1 MNLNKKAILNLVS
14 KLDFGMA
21 CLQKIIW
28 LFISI
33 NYLYANENLSS
44 SLFINNTVRNE
55 IIIVID
61 SQIHI
66 DFGLSYPI
74 TYELSIPSNS
84 FDLIAYVK
92 FESEQNWSPIPEKT
106 SNDFFNGVEAV
117 RYSYDENI
125 AYVSIG
131 FSEFS
136 DSIFVKIIDSE
147 ENNINS
153 SFIRI
158 SQYYDNRDAVVTS
171 TADDWGA
178 WSNPYFVQTCEI
190 FRSFNLWISP
200 AIITDFLDSNSW
212 SSIQNQLDLG
222 FVEPVAHSRTHPH
235 TPYENIE
242 SEVLGCK
249 QDLIQN
255 LNMPKFN
262 KYGSNEYIYAW
273 IAPYGDYSD
282 EIDTAVSDAKYL
294 ISRLFY
300 ENQHGFSNWDQSLM
314 KFEPVGA
321 SIELGG
327 YYYWTGSTDT
337 TELNHT
343 FDDILTYGGIYHL
356 MSHPAIIDWENDVY
370 PWVHLEHISNR
381 KNVWYV
387 GFGHLYVYHFI
398 QSAYQNMNLR
408 SFDDNL
414 KLPNNLLVYQN
425 YPNPFNPITTL
436 QYELPKDSFVKVTIY
451 DMLGNVVNNLVNT
464 NQSSGY
470 KSVQWNATNNLGKPV
485 SAGVYLYKIQAGDF
499 IDTKKM
505 ILLK

>member
-1 MNLNKKAILNLVS
+1 
-14 KLDFGMA
+14 MA
-21 CLQKIIW
+21 RLQKIIW
-28 LFISI
+28 FFISI
-33 NYLYANENLSS
+33 NLLCANENLSS
-44 SLFINNTVRNE
+44 SLFIDNNIRNE

-84 FDLIAYVK
+84 FDLIALVK
-92 FESEQNWSPIPEKT
+92 FKSEQNWLPIPEKT

-117 RYSYDENI
+117 RYNYDENI

-255 LNMPKFN
+255 LNMPIN
-262 KYGSNEYIYAW
+262 NRYGSNEYIYAW
-273 IAPYGDYSD
+273 IAPYGEYSD

-337 TELNHT
+337 IELNHT

-381 KNVWYV
+381 KNIWYV
-387 GFGHLYVYHFI
+387 GFGHLYAYHFI
-398 QSAYQNMNLR
+398 QSAYP
-408 SFDDNL
+408 SINL
-414 KLPNNLLVYQN
+414 KSENENAPVPQIVKLHQN
-425 YPNPFNPITTL
+425 YPNPFNPKTIISYQLEDIAYVNIDIVDLLGQRTRTL
-436 QYELPKDSFVKVTIY
+436 
-451 DMLGNVVNNLVNT
+451 M
-464 NQSSGY
+464 SGY
-470 KSVQWNATNNLGKPV
+470 QNSGQSTIEWDATDDFGRIVPGGIYFYRVSVGSVVK
-485 SAGVYLYKIQAGDF
+485 
-499 IDTKKM
+499 TKKM
-505 ILLK
+505 LLLK

>member
-1 MNLNKKAILNLVS
+1 MKYFYIITLLFLNYIQGNDNSSTLT
-14 KLDFGMA
+14 
-21 CLQKIIW
+21 
-28 LFISI
+28 I
-33 NYLYANENLSS
+33 NANMRSE
-44 SLFINNTVRNE
+44 T
-55 IIIVID
+55 IIVID

-66 DFGLSYPI
+66 DYGLSYPI
-74 TYELSIPSNS
+74 TYELTIPPGSY
-84 FDLIAYVK
+84 DLRSYRK
-92 FESEQNWSPIPEKT
+92 FQYDQEWSQILEQT
-106 SNDFFNGVEAV
+106 SDDFFNGIEAV
-117 RYSYDENI
+117 RFDYENNI
-125 AYVSIG
+125 AFVSIG
-131 FSEFS
+131 FSDIS
-136 DSIFVKIIDSE
+136 DSIFIKITDNES
-147 ENNINS
+147 NIVES
-153 SFIRI
+153 TYSQM

-255 LNMPKFN
+255 LNMPIYN
-262 KYGSNEYIYAW
+262 RYGSNEYIYAW
-273 IAPYGDYSD
+273 IAPYGEYSD

-337 TELNHT
+337 IELNHT

-381 KNVWYV
+381 KNIWYV
-387 GFGHLYVYHFI
+387 GFGHLYAYHFI
-398 QSAYQNMNLR
+398 QSAYP
-408 SFDDNL
+408 SINL
-414 KLPNNLLVYQN
+414 KSENENVPVPQIVKLHQN
-425 YPNPFNPITTL
+425 YPNPFNPKTIISYQLEDLAYVNIDIVDLLGQRIKTL
-436 QYELPKDSFVKVTIY
+436 T
-451 DMLGNVVNNLVNT
+451 
-464 NQSSGY
+464 SGY
-470 KSVQWNATNNLGKPV
+470 QNSGQSTIGWDATDDFGKIVPGGIYFYRLSV
-485 SAGVYLYKIQAGDF
+485 GDVVK
-499 IDTKKM
+499 TKKM
-505 ILLK
+505 LLLK

>member
-1 MNLNKKAILNLVS
+1 MKYFYIITLLFLNYIQGNDNSSTLT
-14 KLDFGMA
+14 
-21 CLQKIIW
+21 
-28 LFISI
+28 I
-33 NYLYANENLSS
+33 NTNIRSE
-44 SLFINNTVRNE
+44 T
-55 IIIVID
+55 IIVID
-61 SQIHI
+61 SQMHI
-66 DFGLSYPI
+66 DYGLSYPI
-74 TYELSIPSNS
+74 TYELTIPPGSY
-84 FDLIAYVK
+84 DLRSYRK
-92 FESEQNWSPIPEKT
+92 FQYDQEWSQILEQT
-106 SNDFFNGVEAV
+106 SDDFFNGIEAV
-117 RYSYDENI
+117 RFDYENNI
-125 AYVSIG
+125 AFVSIG
-131 FSEFS
+131 FSDIS
-136 DSIFVKIIDSE
+136 DSIFIKITDNES
-147 ENNINS
+147 NIVES
-153 SFIRI
+153 TYSQM

-255 LNMPKFN
+255 LNMPIYN
-262 KYGSNEYIYAW
+262 RYGSNEYIYAW
-273 IAPYGDYSD
+273 IAPYGEYSD

-337 TELNHT
+337 IELNHT

-381 KNVWYV
+381 KNIWYV
-387 GFGHLYVYHFI
+387 GFGHLYAYHFI
-398 QSAYQNMNLR
+398 QSAYP
-408 SFDDNL
+408 SINL
-414 KLPNNLLVYQN
+414 KSENENAPVPQIVKLHQN
-425 YPNPFNPITTL
+425 YPNPFNPKTIISYQLEDLAYVNIDIVDLLGQRIKTL
-436 QYELPKDSFVKVTIY
+436 T
-451 DMLGNVVNNLVNT
+451 
-464 NQSSGY
+464 SGY
-470 KSVQWNATNNLGKPV
+470 QNSGQSTIGWDATDDFGKIVPGGIYFYRLSV
-485 SAGVYLYKIQAGDF
+485 GDVVK
-499 IDTKKM
+499 TKKM
-505 ILLK
+505 LLLK

>member
-1 MNLNKKAILNLVS
+1 MKYFYIITLLFLNYIQGNDNSSTLT
-14 KLDFGMA
+14 
-21 CLQKIIW
+21 
-28 LFISI
+28 I
-33 NYLYANENLSS
+33 NTNIRSEA
-44 SLFINNTVRNE
+44 
-55 IIIVID
+55 IIVID
-61 SQIHI
+61 SQMHI
-66 DFGLSYPI
+66 DYGLSYPI
-74 TYELSIPSNS
+74 TYELTIPAESY
-84 FDLIAYVK
+84 DLRSYRK
-92 FESEQNWSPIPEKT
+92 FQYDQEWSQILEQT
-106 SNDFFNGVEAV
+106 SNDFFNGIEAV
-117 RYSYDENI
+117 RFDYDNNI

-131 FSEFS
+131 FSDIS
-136 DSIFVKIIDSE
+136 DSIFIKIT
-147 ENNINS
+147 NNESNIIES
-153 SFIRI
+153 TYSQM

-255 LNMPKFN
+255 LNMPIYN
-262 KYGSNEYIYAW
+262 RYGSNEYIYAW
-273 IAPYGDYSD
+273 IAPYGEYSD

-337 TELNHT
+337 IELNHT

-381 KNVWYV
+381 KNIWYV
-387 GFGHLYVYHFI
+387 GFGHLYAYHFI
-398 QSAYQNMNLR
+398 QSAYQNMNLH
-408 SFDDNL
+408 SSDDNL
-414 KLPNNLLVYQN
+414 QLPHNFLVYQN
-425 YPNPFNPITTL
+425 YPNPFNPVTTL
-436 QYELPKDSFVKVTIY
+436 RYDLPEDAMVNITIY
-451 DMLGNVVNNLVNT
+451 DMMGRVVSNLV
-464 NQSSGY
+464 SSQQRAGY
-470 KSVQWNATNNLGKPV
+470 KSIQWNATNKQGQPV

-499 IDTKKM
+499 VDTKKM

>member
-1 MNLNKKAILNLVS
+1 M
-14 KLDFGMA
+14 
-21 CLQKIIW
+21 
-28 LFISI
+28 
-33 NYLYANENLSS
+33 
-44 SLFINNTVRNE
+44 
-55 IIIVID
+55 
-61 SQIHI
+61 
-66 DFGLSYPI
+66 
-74 TYELSIPSNS
+74 
-84 FDLIAYVK
+84 
-92 FESEQNWSPIPEKT
+92 
-106 SNDFFNGVEAV
+106 
-117 RYSYDENI
+117 
-125 AYVSIG
+125 
-131 FSEFS
+131 
-136 DSIFVKIIDSE
+136 
-147 ENNINS
+147 
-153 SFIRI
+153 

-255 LNMPKFN
+255 LNMPIYN
-262 KYGSNEYIYAW
+262 RYGSNEYIYAW
-273 IAPYGDYSD
+273 IAPYGEYSD

-337 TELNHT
+337 IELNHT

-381 KNVWYV
+381 KNIWYV
-387 GFGHLYVYHFI
+387 GFGHLYAYHFI
-398 QSAYQNMNLR
+398 QSAYP
-408 SFDDNL
+408 SINL
-414 KLPNNLLVYQN
+414 KSENENAPVPQIVKLHQN
-425 YPNPFNPITTL
+425 YPNPFNPKTIISYQLEDLAYVNIDIVDLLGQRIKTL
-436 QYELPKDSFVKVTIY
+436 T
-451 DMLGNVVNNLVNT
+451 
-464 NQSSGY
+464 SGY
-470 KSVQWNATNNLGKPV
+470 QNSGQSTIGWDATDDFGKIVPGGIYFYRLSV
-485 SAGVYLYKIQAGDF
+485 GDVVK
-499 IDTKKM
+499 TKKM
-505 ILLK
+505 LLLK

>member
-1 MNLNKKAILNLVS
+1 MKYSYIITLLLLNYIKGYNNSSTLT
-14 KLDFGMA
+14 
-21 CLQKIIW
+21 
-28 LFISI
+28 I
-33 NYLYANENLSS
+33 NTNIRSE
-44 SLFINNTVRNE
+44 T
-55 IIIVID
+55 IIVID
-61 SQIHI
+61 SQMHI
-66 DFGLSYPI
+66 DYGLSYPI
-74 TYELSIPSNS
+74 TYELTIPPGSY
-84 FDLIAYVK
+84 DLRSYRK
-92 FESEQNWSPIPEKT
+92 FQYDQEWSQISEKT
-106 SNDFFNGVEAV
+106 SDDFFNGIEAV
-117 RYSYDENI
+117 RFDYQNNI
-125 AYVSIG
+125 AFVSIG
-131 FSEFS
+131 FSDIS
-136 DSIFVKIIDSE
+136 DSIFIKITDN
-147 ENNINS
+147 ENNTIES
-153 SFIRI
+153 TYSQM

-255 LNMPKFN
+255 LNMPIYN
-262 KYGSNEYIYAW
+262 RYGSNEYIYAW
-273 IAPYGDYSD
+273 IAPYGEYSD

-337 TELNHT
+337 IELNHT

-381 KNVWYV
+381 KNIWYV
-387 GFGHLYVYHFI
+387 GFGHLYAYHFI
-398 QSAYQNMNLR
+398 QSAYP
-408 SFDDNL
+408 SINL
-414 KLPNNLLVYQN
+414 KSENENAPVPQIVKLHQN
-425 YPNPFNPITTL
+425 YPNPFNPKTIISYQLEDLAYVNIDIVDLLGQRIKTL
-436 QYELPKDSFVKVTIY
+436 T
-451 DMLGNVVNNLVNT
+451 
-464 NQSSGY
+464 SGY
-470 KSVQWNATNNLGKPV
+470 QNSGQSTIGWDATDDFGKIVPGGIYFYRLSV
-485 SAGVYLYKIQAGDF
+485 GDVVK
-499 IDTKKM
+499 TKKM
-505 ILLK
+505 LLLK

>member
-1 MNLNKKAILNLVS
+1 MKYFYIITLLFLNYIQGNDNSSTLT
-14 KLDFGMA
+14 
-21 CLQKIIW
+21 
-28 LFISI
+28 I
-33 NYLYANENLSS
+33 NTNIRSE
-44 SLFINNTVRNE
+44 T
-55 IIIVID
+55 IIVID
-61 SQIHI
+61 SQMHI
-66 DFGLSYPI
+66 DYGLSYPI
-74 TYELSIPSNS
+74 TYELTIPPGSY
-84 FDLIAYVK
+84 DLRSYRK
-92 FESEQNWSPIPEKT
+92 FQYDQEWSQILEQT
-106 SNDFFNGVEAV
+106 SNDFFNGIEAV
-117 RYSYDENI
+117 RFDYDNNI

-131 FSEFS
+131 FSDFS
-136 DSIFVKIIDSE
+136 DSIFIKIT
-147 ENNINS
+147 NNESNIIES
-153 SFIRI
+153 TYSQM

-255 LNMPKFN
+255 LNMPIYN
-262 KYGSNEYIYAW
+262 RYGSNEYIYAW
-273 IAPYGDYSD
+273 IAPYGEYSD

-337 TELNHT
+337 LELNHT

-381 KNVWYV
+381 KNIWYV
-387 GFGHLYVYHFI
+387 GFGHLYAYHFI
-398 QSAYQNMNLR
+398 ESAYP
-408 SFDDNL
+408 SINL
-414 KLPNNLLVYQN
+414 KSENENVPVPQIVKLHQN
-425 YPNPFNPITTL
+425 YPNPFNPKTIISYQLEDLAYVNIDIVDLLGQRIKTL
-436 QYELPKDSFVKVTIY
+436 T
-451 DMLGNVVNNLVNT
+451 
-464 NQSSGY
+464 SGY
-470 KSVQWNATNNLGKPV
+470 QNSGQSTIGWDATDDFGKIVPGGIYFYRLSV
-485 SAGVYLYKIQAGDF
+485 GDVVK
-499 IDTKKM
+499 TKKM
-505 ILLK
+505 LLLK

>member
-1 MNLNKKAILNLVS
+1 MKYSFIITLLFLNYIQGNDNSSTLT
-14 KLDFGMA
+14 
-21 CLQKIIW
+21 
-28 LFISI
+28 I
-33 NYLYANENLSS
+33 NTNIRSE
-44 SLFINNTVRNE
+44 T
-55 IIIVID
+55 IIVID
-61 SQIHI
+61 SQMHI
-66 DFGLSYPI
+66 DYGLSYPI
-74 TYELSIPSNS
+74 TYELTIPPGSY
-84 FDLIAYVK
+84 DLRSYRK
-92 FESEQNWSPIPEKT
+92 FQYDQEWSQILEQT
-106 SNDFFNGVEAV
+106 SNDFFNGIEAV
-117 RYSYDENI
+117 RFDYDNNI

-131 FSEFS
+131 FSDIS
-136 DSIFVKIIDSE
+136 DSIFIKIT
-147 ENNINS
+147 NNESNIIES
-153 SFIRI
+153 TYSQM

-255 LNMPKFN
+255 LNMPIYN
-262 KYGSNEYIYAW
+262 RHGSNEYIYAW
-273 IAPYGDYSD
+273 IAPYGEYSN

-337 TELNHT
+337 IELNHT

-381 KNVWYV
+381 KNIWYV
-387 GFGHLYVYHFI
+387 GFGHLYAYHFI
-398 QSAYQNMNLR
+398 QSAYP
-408 SFDDNL
+408 SINL
-414 KLPNNLLVYQN
+414 KSENENVPVPQIVKLHQN
-425 YPNPFNPITTL
+425 YPNPFNPKTIISYQLEDLAYVNIDIVDLLGQRKKTL
-436 QYELPKDSFVKVTIY
+436 T
-451 DMLGNVVNNLVNT
+451 
-464 NQSSGY
+464 SGY
-470 KSVQWNATNNLGKPV
+470 QNSGQSTIGWDATDDFGKIVPGGIYFYRLSV
-485 SAGVYLYKIQAGDF
+485 GDVVE
-499 IDTKKM
+499 TKKM
-505 ILLK
+505 LLLK

>member
-1 MNLNKKAILNLVS
+1 MNY
-14 KLDFGMA
+14 
-21 CLQKIIW
+21 LQKIICF
-28 LFISI
+28 FISI
-33 NYLYANENLSS
+33 NFLFANENLPSVI
-44 SLFINNTVRNE
+44 FIDNNIRDE

-74 TYELSIPSNS
+74 TYELSIPPSS
-84 FDLIAYVK
+84 QDLVTFVK
-92 FESEQNWSPIPEKT
+92 FKSEQNWSLITEKT

-131 FSEFS
+131 FSELS
-136 DSIFVKIIDSE
+136 DSIFVKITDSE
-147 ENNINS
+147 QNNINS
-153 SFIRI
+153 SFIRM

-200 AIITDFLDSNSW
+200 AIITDFLDSNAW
-212 SSIQNQLDLG
+212 NSIQNQLDLG

-255 LNMPKFN
+255 LTMPTYN
-262 KYGSNEYIYAW
+262 RYGSNEYIYAW
-273 IAPYGDYSD
+273 IAPYGDYSE

-314 KFEPVGA
+314 KFDPVGA

-356 MSHPAIIDWENDVY
+356 MSHPAIIDWDNDVY

-381 KNVWYV
+381 KNIWYV
-387 GFGHLYVYHFI
+387 GFGHLYAYRFL
-398 QSAYQNMNLR
+398 QSAYPNMNLH
-408 SFDDNL
+408 SLDDNL
-414 KLPNNLLVYQN
+414 QLPNNFTIYQN
-425 YPNPFNPITTL
+425 YPNPFNPITILRYDL
-436 QYELPKDSFVKVTIY
+436 QESGLVNITIY
-451 DMLGNVVNNLVNT
+451 DMLGNVVNDLLNK
-464 NQSSGY
+464 NQNSGY
-470 KSVQWNATNNLGKPV
+470 KSVLWNATNNQGQSV
-485 SAGVYLYKIQAGDF
+485 SAGVYLYSIEAGGF
-499 IDTKKM
+499 RQTKKM

>member
-1 MNLNKKAILNLVS
+1 MKYFYIITLLFLNYIQGNDNSSTLT
-14 KLDFGMA
+14 
-21 CLQKIIW
+21 
-28 LFISI
+28 I
-33 NYLYANENLSS
+33 NTNIRSE
-44 SLFINNTVRNE
+44 T
-55 IIIVID
+55 IIVID
-61 SQIHI
+61 SQMHI
-66 DFGLSYPI
+66 DYGLSYPI
-74 TYELSIPSNS
+74 TYELTIPPGSY
-84 FDLIAYVK
+84 DLRSYRK
-92 FESEQNWSPIPEKT
+92 FQYDQEWSQILEQT
-106 SNDFFNGVEAV
+106 SNDFFNGIEAV
-117 RYSYDENI
+117 RFDYDNNI

-131 FSEFS
+131 FSDIS
-136 DSIFVKIIDSE
+136 DSIFIKIT
-147 ENNINS
+147 NNESNIIES
-153 SFIRI
+153 TYSQM

-255 LNMPKFN
+255 LNMPIYN
-262 KYGSNEYIYAW
+262 RYGSNEYIYAW
-273 IAPYGDYSD
+273 IAPYGEYSD

-337 TELNHT
+337 IELNHT

-381 KNVWYV
+381 KNIWYV
-387 GFGHLYVYHFI
+387 GFGHLYAYHFI
-398 QSAYQNMNLR
+398 QSAYP
-408 SFDDNL
+408 SINL
-414 KLPNNLLVYQN
+414 KSENENAPVPQIVKLHQN
-425 YPNPFNPITTL
+425 YPNPFNPKTIISYQLEDIAYVNIDIVDLLGQRTRTL
-436 QYELPKDSFVKVTIY
+436 T
-451 DMLGNVVNNLVNT
+451 
-464 NQSSGY
+464 SGY
-470 KSVQWNATNNLGKPV
+470 QNSGQSTIGWDATDDFGKIVPGGIYFYRLSV
-485 SAGVYLYKIQAGDF
+485 GDVVK
-499 IDTKKM
+499 TKKM
-505 ILLK
+505 LLLK

>member
-1 MNLNKKAILNLVS
+1 MKYFYIITLLFLNYIQGNDNSSTLT
-14 KLDFGMA
+14 
-21 CLQKIIW
+21 
-28 LFISI
+28 I
-33 NYLYANENLSS
+33 NTNIRSE
-44 SLFINNTVRNE
+44 T
-55 IIIVID
+55 IIVID
-61 SQIHI
+61 SQMHI
-66 DFGLSYPI
+66 DYGLSYPI
-74 TYELSIPSNS
+74 TYELTIPPGSY
-84 FDLIAYVK
+84 DLRSYRK
-92 FESEQNWSPIPEKT
+92 FQYDQEWSQILEQT
-106 SNDFFNGVEAV
+106 SDDFFNGIQAV
-117 RYSYDENI
+117 RFDYDNNI
-125 AYVSIG
+125 AFVSIG
-131 FSEFS
+131 FSDIS
-136 DSIFVKIIDSE
+136 DSIFIKITDNES
-147 ENNINS
+147 NIVES
-153 SFIRI
+153 TYSQM

-255 LNMPKFN
+255 LNMPIYN
-262 KYGSNEYIYAW
+262 RYGSNEYIYAW
-273 IAPYGDYSD
+273 IAPYGEYSD

-337 TELNHT
+337 IELNHT

-381 KNVWYV
+381 KNVWYT
-387 GFGHLYVYHFI
+387 GFGHLYAYHFLQASYTSI
-398 QSAYQNMNLR
+398 
-408 SFDDNL
+408 DL
-414 KLPNNLLVYQN
+414 KSENENVPVPQIVKLHQN
-425 YPNPFNPITTL
+425 YPNPFNPKTIISYQLEDLAYVNIDIVDLLGQRIKTL
-436 QYELPKDSFVKVTIY
+436 T
-451 DMLGNVVNNLVNT
+451 
-464 NQSSGY
+464 SGY
-470 KSVQWNATNNLGKPV
+470 QNSGQSTIGWDATDDFGKIVPGGIYFYRLSIGSIV
-485 SAGVYLYKIQAGDF
+485 K
-499 IDTKKM
+499 TKKM
-505 ILLK
+505 LLLK

>member
-1 MNLNKKAILNLVS
+1 MKYFYIITLLFLNYIQGNDNSSTLT
-14 KLDFGMA
+14 
-21 CLQKIIW
+21 
-28 LFISI
+28 I
-33 NYLYANENLSS
+33 NTNIRSE
-44 SLFINNTVRNE
+44 T
-55 IIIVID
+55 IIVID
-61 SQIHI
+61 SQMHI
-66 DFGLSYPI
+66 DYGLSYPI
-74 TYELSIPSNS
+74 TYELTIPPGSY
-84 FDLIAYVK
+84 DLRSYRK
-92 FESEQNWSPIPEKT
+92 FQYDQEWSQISEKT
-106 SNDFFNGVEAV
+106 SDDFFNGIEAV
-117 RYSYDENI
+117 RFDYQNNI
-125 AYVSIG
+125 AFVSIG
-131 FSEFS
+131 FSDIS
-136 DSIFVKIIDSE
+136 DSIFIKITDNES
-147 ENNINS
+147 NIVES
-153 SFIRI
+153 TYSQM

-255 LNMPKFN
+255 LNMPIYN
-262 KYGSNEYIYAW
+262 RYGSNEYIYAW
-273 IAPYGDYSD
+273 IAPYGEYSD

-337 TELNHT
+337 IELNHT

-381 KNVWYV
+381 KNIWYV
-387 GFGHLYVYHFI
+387 GFGHLYAYHFI
-398 QSAYQNMNLR
+398 QSAYP
-408 SFDDNL
+408 SINL
-414 KLPNNLLVYQN
+414 KSENENAPVPQIVKLHQN
-425 YPNPFNPITTL
+425 YPNPFNPKTIISYQLEDLAYVNIDIVDLLGQRIKTL
-436 QYELPKDSFVKVTIY
+436 T
-451 DMLGNVVNNLVNT
+451 
-464 NQSSGY
+464 SGY
-470 KSVQWNATNNLGKPV
+470 QNSGQSTIGWDATDDFGKIVPGGIYFYRLSV
-485 SAGVYLYKIQAGDF
+485 GDVVK
-499 IDTKKM
+499 TKKM
-505 ILLK
+505 LLLK

>member
-1 MNLNKKAILNLVS
+1 MKYFYIITLLFLNYIQGNDNSSTLT
-14 KLDFGMA
+14 
-21 CLQKIIW
+21 
-28 LFISI
+28 I
-33 NYLYANENLSS
+33 NTNIRSE
-44 SLFINNTVRNE
+44 T
-55 IIIVID
+55 IIVID
-61 SQIHI
+61 SQMHI
-66 DFGLSYPI
+66 DYGLSYPI
-74 TYELSIPSNS
+74 TYELTIPPGSY
-84 FDLIAYVK
+84 DLRSYRK
-92 FESEQNWSPIPEKT
+92 FQYDQEWSQILEQT
-106 SNDFFNGVEAV
+106 SDDFFNGIEAV
-117 RYSYDENI
+117 RFDYENNI
-125 AYVSIG
+125 AFVSIG
-131 FSEFS
+131 FSDIS
-136 DSIFVKIIDSE
+136 DSIFIKITDNESNTIESTY
-147 ENNINS
+147 S
-153 SFIRI
+153 QM

-255 LNMPKFN
+255 LNMPIYN
-262 KYGSNEYIYAW
+262 RYGSNEYIYAW
-273 IAPYGDYSD
+273 IAPYGEYSD

-337 TELNHT
+337 IELNHT

-381 KNVWYV
+381 KNIWYV
-387 GFGHLYVYHFI
+387 GFGHLYAYHFI
-398 QSAYQNMNLR
+398 QSAYQNMNLH
-408 SFDDNL
+408 SSDDNL
-414 KLPNNLLVYQN
+414 QLPHNFLVYQN
-425 YPNPFNPITTL
+425 YPNPFNPVTTL
-436 QYELPKDSFVKVTIY
+436 RYDLPEDAMVNITIY
-451 DMLGNVVNNLVNT
+451 DMMGRVVSNLVN
-464 NQSSGY
+464 NQQSGGY
-470 KSVQWNATNNLGKPV
+470 KSVQWNATNNQGEPV
-485 SAGVYLYKIQAGDF
+485 SAGVYLYSIEAGEF
-499 IDTKKM
+499 TKTRKM
-505 ILLK
+505 VLLK

>member
-1 MNLNKKAILNLVS
+1 MCADN
-14 KLDFGMA
+14 
-21 CLQKIIW
+21 
-28 LFISI
+28 
-33 NYLYANENLSS
+33 NLSWNV
-44 SLFINNTVRNE
+44 FINNNERDE

-74 TYELSIPSNS
+74 TYELSIPPNS
-84 FDLIAYVK
+84 FDLVSYVK
-92 FESEQNWSPIPEKT
+92 FKSEQNWSPIAEKT
-106 SNDFFNGVEAV
+106 SSDFFNGIEAV

-131 FSEFS
+131 FSELS

-147 ENNINS
+147 ENNVNS

-200 AIITDFLDSNSW
+200 AIITDFLDSNAW

-235 TPYENIE
+235 TPYENVE

-255 LNMPKFN
+255 LNMPIYN
-262 KYGSNEYIYAW
+262 RYGSNEYIYAW
-273 IAPYGDYSD
+273 IAPYGEYSD

-337 TELNHT
+337 IELNHT

-381 KNVWYV
+381 KNIWYV
-387 GFGHLYVYHFI
+387 GFGHLYAYRFI
-398 QSAYQNMNLR
+398 QSAYPNMNL
-408 SFDDNL
+408 SSSD
-414 KLPNNLLVYQN
+414 NNLQLPHNFLVYQN

-436 QYELPKDSFVKVTIY
+436 RYNLPDDKFVAIKVH
-451 DMLGNVVNNLVNT
+451 DLLGNVVKNLVNGVK
-464 NQSSGY
+464 SSGY
-470 KSVQWNATNNLGKPV
+470 NEALWDATNNQGQNV
-485 SAGVYLYKIQAGDF
+485 SGGVYLYSIETDEFKK
-499 IDTKKM
+499 TKKM
-505 ILLK
+505 LLLK

>member
-1 MNLNKKAILNLVS
+1 MKYFYIITLLFLNYIQGNDNSSTLTINTNIRSEAII
-14 KLDFGMA
+14 A
-21 CLQKIIW
+21 
-28 LFISI
+28 
-33 NYLYANENLSS
+33 
-44 SLFINNTVRNE
+44 
-55 IIIVID
+55 ID
-61 SQIHI
+61 SQTHI
-66 DFGLSYPI
+66 DYGLSYPI
-74 TYELSIPSNS
+74 TYEFTIPSGS
-84 FDLIAYVK
+84 YDLRSYRK
-92 FESEQNWSPIPEKT
+92 FQYDQEWSQILEQT
-106 SNDFFNGVEAV
+106 SNDFFNGIEAV
-117 RYSYDENI
+117 RFDYDNNI

-131 FSEFS
+131 FSDIS
-136 DSIFVKIIDSE
+136 DSIFIKITDNES
-147 ENNINS
+147 NIVES
-153 SFIRI
+153 TYSQM

-255 LNMPKFN
+255 LNMPIYN
-262 KYGSNEYIYAW
+262 RYGSNEYIYAW
-273 IAPYGDYSD
+273 IAPYGEYSD

-337 TELNHT
+337 IELNHT

-381 KNVWYV
+381 KNIWYV
-387 GFGHLYVYHFI
+387 GFGHLYAYHFI
-398 QSAYQNMNLR
+398 QSAYQNMNLH
-408 SFDDNL
+408 SSDDNL
-414 KLPNNLLVYQN
+414 QLPHNFLVYQN
-425 YPNPFNPITTL
+425 YPNPFNPVTTL
-436 QYELPKDSFVKVTIY
+436 RYDLPEDAMVNITIY
-451 DMLGNVVNNLVNT
+451 DMMGRVVSNLV
-464 NQSSGY
+464 SSQQRAGY
-470 KSVQWNATNNLGKPV
+470 KSIQWNATNKQGQPV

-499 IDTKKM
+499 VDTKKM

>member
-1 MNLNKKAILNLVS
+1 
-14 KLDFGMA
+14 MA
-21 CLQKIIW
+21 RLQKIIW
-28 LFISI
+28 FFISI
-33 NYLYANENLSS
+33 NILCANENLSS
-44 SLFINNTVRNE
+44 SLFIDNSIRNE

-84 FDLIAYVK
+84 FDLIAFVK
-92 FESEQNWSPIPEKT
+92 FKSEQNWLPIPEKT

-117 RYSYDENI
+117 RYNYDENI

-255 LNMPKFN
+255 LNMPIYN
-262 KYGSNEYIYAW
+262 RYGSNEYIYAW
-273 IAPYGDYSD
+273 IAPYGEYSD

-337 TELNHT
+337 IELNHT

-381 KNVWYV
+381 KNIWYV
-387 GFGHLYVYHFI
+387 GFGHLYAYHFI
-398 QSAYQNMNLR
+398 QSAYP
-408 SFDDNL
+408 SINL
-414 KLPNNLLVYQN
+414 KSENENAPVPQIVKLHQN
-425 YPNPFNPITTL
+425 YPNPFNPKTIISYQLEDLAYVNVDIVDLLGQRIKTL
-436 QYELPKDSFVKVTIY
+436 T
-451 DMLGNVVNNLVNT
+451 
-464 NQSSGY
+464 SGY
-470 KSVQWNATNNLGKPV
+470 QNSGQSTIGWDATDDFGKIVPGGIYFYRLSV
-485 SAGVYLYKIQAGDF
+485 GDVVK
-499 IDTKKM
+499 TKKM
-505 ILLK
+505 LLLK

>member
-1 MNLNKKAILNLVS
+1 MCADN
-14 KLDFGMA
+14 
-21 CLQKIIW
+21 
-28 LFISI
+28 
-33 NYLYANENLSS
+33 NLSWNV
-44 SLFINNTVRNE
+44 FINNNERDE

-84 FDLIAYVK
+84 FELIACVK
-92 FESEQNWSPIPEKT
+92 FKSEQDWLPIPEKT

-117 RYSYDENI
+117 RYNYDENI

-131 FSEFS
+131 FSESS

-147 ENNINS
+147 DNNINS

-255 LNMPKFN
+255 LNMPIYN
-262 KYGSNEYIYAW
+262 RYGSNEYIYAW
-273 IAPYGDYSD
+273 IAPYGEYSD

-337 TELNHT
+337 IELNHT

-381 KNVWYV
+381 KNIWYV
-387 GFGHLYVYHFI
+387 GFGHLYAYHFI
-398 QSAYQNMNLR
+398 QSAYP
-408 SFDDNL
+408 SINL
-414 KLPNNLLVYQN
+414 KSENENAPVPQIVKLHQN
-425 YPNPFNPITTL
+425 YPNPFNPKTIISYQLEDIAYVNIDIVDLLGQRTRTL
-436 QYELPKDSFVKVTIY
+436 
-451 DMLGNVVNNLVNT
+451 M
-464 NQSSGY
+464 SGY
-470 KSVQWNATNNLGKPV
+470 QNSGQSTIEWDATDDFGRIVPGGIYFYRVSVGSVVK
-485 SAGVYLYKIQAGDF
+485 
-499 IDTKKM
+499 TKKM
-505 ILLK
+505 LLLK

>member
-1 MNLNKKAILNLVS
+1 MDHLK
-14 KLDFGMA
+14 
-21 CLQKIIW
+21 KIIW
-28 LFISI
+28 FFISV
-33 NYLYANENLSS
+33 NYLYPNENLSS

-436 QYELPKDSFVKVTIY
+436 QYELPRDSFVKVTIY

>member
-1 MNLNKKAILNLVS
+1 MKYFYIITLLFLNYIQGNDNSSTLT
-14 KLDFGMA
+14 
-21 CLQKIIW
+21 
-28 LFISI
+28 I
-33 NYLYANENLSS
+33 NTNIRSE
-44 SLFINNTVRNE
+44 T
-55 IIIVID
+55 IIVID
-61 SQIHI
+61 SQMHI
-66 DFGLSYPI
+66 DYGLSYPI
-74 TYELSIPSNS
+74 TYELTIPPGSY
-84 FDLIAYVK
+84 DLRSYRK
-92 FESEQNWSPIPEKT
+92 FQYDQEWSQILEQT
-106 SNDFFNGVEAV
+106 SNDFFNGIEAV
-117 RYSYDENI
+117 RFDYDNNI

-131 FSEFS
+131 FSDIS
-136 DSIFVKIIDSE
+136 DSIFIKIT
-147 ENNINS
+147 NNESNIIES
-153 SFIRI
+153 TYSQM

-255 LNMPKFN
+255 LNMPIYN
-262 KYGSNEYIYAW
+262 RYGSNEYIYAW
-273 IAPYGDYSD
+273 IAPYGEYSD

-337 TELNHT
+337 IELNHT

-381 KNVWYV
+381 KNIWYV
-387 GFGHLYVYHFI
+387 GFGHLYAYHFI
-398 QSAYQNMNLR
+398 QSAYP
-408 SFDDNL
+408 SINL
-414 KLPNNLLVYQN
+414 KSENENVPVPQIVKLHQN
-425 YPNPFNPITTL
+425 YPNPFNPKTIISYQLEDLAYVNIDIVDLLGQRIKTL
-436 QYELPKDSFVKVTIY
+436 T
-451 DMLGNVVNNLVNT
+451 
-464 NQSSGY
+464 SGY
-470 KSVQWNATNNLGKPV
+470 QNSGQSTIGWDATDDFGKIVPGGIYFYRLSV
-485 SAGVYLYKIQAGDF
+485 GDVVK
-499 IDTKKM
+499 TKKM
-505 ILLK
+505 LLLK

>member
-1 MNLNKKAILNLVS
+1 MKYFYIITLLFLNYIQGNDNSSTLTINTNIRSEAII
-14 KLDFGMA
+14 A
-21 CLQKIIW
+21 
-28 LFISI
+28 
-33 NYLYANENLSS
+33 
-44 SLFINNTVRNE
+44 
-55 IIIVID
+55 ID
-61 SQIHI
+61 SQTHI
-66 DFGLSYPI
+66 DYGLSYPI
-74 TYELSIPSNS
+74 TYEFTIPSGS
-84 FDLIAYVK
+84 YDLRSYRK
-92 FESEQNWSPIPEKT
+92 FQYDQEWSQILEQT
-106 SNDFFNGVEAV
+106 SNDFFNGIEAV
-117 RYSYDENI
+117 RFDYDNNI

-131 FSEFS
+131 FSDIS
-136 DSIFVKIIDSE
+136 DSIFIKIT
-147 ENNINS
+147 NNESNIIES
-153 SFIRI
+153 TYSQM

-255 LNMPKFN
+255 LNMPIYN
-262 KYGSNEYIYAW
+262 RYGSNEYIYAW
-273 IAPYGDYSD
+273 IAPYGEYSD

-337 TELNHT
+337 IELNHT

-381 KNVWYV
+381 KNIWYV
-387 GFGHLYVYHFI
+387 GFGHLYAYHFI
-398 QSAYQNMNLR
+398 QSAYP
-408 SFDDNL
+408 SINL
-414 KLPNNLLVYQN
+414 KSENENAPVPQIVKLHQN
-425 YPNPFNPITTL
+425 YPNPFNPKTIISYQLEDIAYVNIDIVDLLGQRTRTL
-436 QYELPKDSFVKVTIY
+436 
-451 DMLGNVVNNLVNT
+451 M
-464 NQSSGY
+464 SGY
-470 KSVQWNATNNLGKPV
+470 QNSGQSTIEWDATDDFGRIVPGGIYFYRVRVGSVVK
-485 SAGVYLYKIQAGDF
+485 
-499 IDTKKM
+499 TKKM
-505 ILLK
+505 LLLK